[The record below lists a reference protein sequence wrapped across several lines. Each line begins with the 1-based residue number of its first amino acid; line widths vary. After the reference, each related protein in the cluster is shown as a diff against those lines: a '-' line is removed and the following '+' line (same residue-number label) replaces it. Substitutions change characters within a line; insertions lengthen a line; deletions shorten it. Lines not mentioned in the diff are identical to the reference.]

1 MKTLL
6 EFIDGAKD
14 GKLEYSRELFI
25 ATIETLQ
32 SAYDRHDGSLSEM
45 FNLECEMLFGIVME
59 GISDLF
65 RTIESRTDVLVAYLL
80 LVCKTQGI
88 ESVFGINVKELA
100 SLAGTDDF
108 SGKADNLYYKIQE
121 FFNKQDPKSNRGDKS
136 RL

>member
-6 EFIDGAKD
+6 EFIDEAKD

-32 SAYDRHDGSLSEM
+32 SAYDKHDGSLSEM

-88 ESVFGINVKELA
+88 ESVFDINVKELA

-121 FFNKQDPKSNRGDKS
+121 FFNKQDLKSNRGDKS
-136 RL
+136 